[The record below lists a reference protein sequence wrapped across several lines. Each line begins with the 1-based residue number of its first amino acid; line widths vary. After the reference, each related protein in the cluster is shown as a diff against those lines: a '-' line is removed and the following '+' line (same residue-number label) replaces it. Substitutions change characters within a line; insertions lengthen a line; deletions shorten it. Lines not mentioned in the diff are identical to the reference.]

1 MKKFYLTLAAL
12 LSLATTQAQTIL
24 EEDFETGVTA
34 SQATPLASGEG
45 WNTVN
50 TYSGEDYRF
59 IWHNEYRKPTEE
71 GGSWLNGA
79 NCAACDGSSYY
90 EGAAGPREE
99 ILLSP
104 ELDLND
110 SYQLQFMWC
119 VSPMNAEDRSR
130 YDLQVRVVTDNNLN
144 GAETVFSIQDERMLR
159 ESGVTVF
166 PISTWER
173 HISKVDLSDFKGE
186 KVKLAFVYKMFTQ
199 DGNGVWI
206 DDVKVSKFTPPT
218 GPVPQVSLD
227 RISFGDVYIGER
239 FYSEAIRL
247 VNVGKDGLKIT
258 GFDLP
263 EGITTTLDMDAIN
276 LQTYQETT
284 FRLAYSASLGSK
296 GEGNAIIHTTGGD
309 ITIAFTASKQFV
321 PDGYQLETFNDY
333 FPPAGWKSTG
343 WSATNTA
350 LEGDQSVYCGGD
362 LSASYLTSPR
372 LDLMDGGKVIFT
384 YYNLFNSD
392 DGYGPYNEMK
402 VQLSQDGGETW
413 EDLNWSP
420 VWDTDYNKVVTAEV
434 TIPTAS
440 DNSKLRWVYPA
451 VGYDQD
457 EGADEHSSFTLD
469 RVLLP
474 NVYGI
479 GGKPMA
485 AQPLS
490 PANNATEVYPK
501 DIVLKWAPA
510 QFATGYKVYV
520 GTTGAMNELID
531 GANVGS
537 NLSITIPQAAYET
550 TYRWKV
556 VPYNSEGENTEGT
569 TFRFTTQ
576 KDASVMEFPY
586 TENFD
591 DCTKEK
597 PVPTGW
603 LSVSTS
609 SYTFPL
615 WGPNSLYP
623 YGSDGNQSAATGVSL
638 AAGHL
643 NAGETA
649 TLVSPEFVLPAGGK
663 GMNISFDWGNAHPS
677 DLLVDKSGLLTKQ
690 NAEGGNGVDEVLFEI
705 YADGEWHQASYL
717 SEKADASGKKYWR
730 HEVIDLTPYAGKR
743 IQFRWID
750 HALVTYY
757 GYGTLDNIVI
767 DGNVDDYAMFNVTEW
782 NSLKVNYGKAEK
794 SEELSMLNRGK
805 NTLKVKSVTF
815 TTENF
820 ESNIPVG
827 TEIAVGDGIK
837 FNVQFNAKTLVGV
850 VNDVMTVEF
859 ESGAKATLPVS
870 GEAMAQDV
878 LFYGFEKNPLDYDW
892 NTDFTTI
899 DVDQQ
904 VTYMS
909 HYYLT
914 VIENDGGRYAFTQ
927 AIHSNPNLTAHTG
940 VGTLAATA
948 PDNNSAADDWLISKS
963 IRPLEGATFDFY
975 ARNLA
980 TTGSVFNG
988 DNDLHTVTV
997 YVNDNG
1003 NKNKDEF
1010 KVVMNSTEMAY
1021 LGENK
1026 WHHFVVDLSPY
1037 VGKDIYVAVRHTTG
1051 SANWI
1056 AFFDDFTFTHVYD
1069 SNSPLGIDT
1078 PKAGMNADTE
1088 VTVYTANGV
1097 LVAKGRASQALQN
1110 LNKGMYVVKAA
1121 NGQTVKAVR
1130 K

>member
-1 MKKFYLTLAAL
+1 MAAL
-12 LSLATTQAQTIL
+12 LSFATTQAQTIL
-24 EEDFETGVTA
+24 EEDFETGVTV
-34 SQATPLASGEG
+34 SQATPLTRGEG
-45 WNTVN
+45 WTTVN
-50 TYSGEDYRF
+50 SYSGDDYRF
-59 IWHNEYRKPTEE
+59 NWHNEYRKPTEE
-71 GGSWLNGA
+71 GGSWLSGA
-79 NCAACDGSSYY
+79 NCASCDGSGSIDLYP
-90 EGAAGPREE
+90 GANGPREE

-110 SYQLQFMWC
+110 TYQLQFMWC
-119 VSPMNAEDRSR
+119 VSPMASEDRSR
-130 YDLQVRVVTDNNLN
+130 YDLQVRVVTDNNLA

-173 HISKVDLSDFKGE
+173 HISRVDLSDFKGE

-199 DGNGVWI
+199 DGNSAYI
-206 DDVKVSKFTPPT
+206 DDITVKKFTPPT

-227 RISFGDVYIGER
+227 RIVFGDVYVGER
-239 FYSEAIRL
+239 FYSDVIRL

-258 GFDLP
+258 GFDMP

-284 FRLAYSASLGSK
+284 FQLAYSASFTSK
-296 GEGNAIIHTTGGD
+296 AEGNAIIHTTGGD
-309 ITIAFTASKQFV
+309 ITIAFSATKQVV
-321 PDGYQLETFNDY
+321 PEGYQLETFNDY

-343 WSATNTA
+343 WSASTAA

-362 LSASYLTSPR
+362 LSACYLTSPR

-402 VQLSQDGGETW
+402 VQLSDDGGETW
-413 EDLNWSP
+413 KDLNWTCA
-420 VWDTDYNKVVTAEV
+420 WDADYNKVVTAEV
-434 TIPTAS
+434 VIPAAS

-457 EGADEHSSFTLD
+457 EGAEEHSSFTLD

-479 GGKPMA
+479 GGKPMT

-520 GTTGAMNELID
+520 GTSSAMNELVD

-537 NLSITIPQAAYET
+537 NLSITIPQAGYET
-550 TYRWKV
+550 IYRWKV
-556 VPYNSEGENTEGT
+556 VPYNDMGENTEST
-569 TFRFTTQ
+569 TWRFTTQ

-586 TENFD
+586 EENFD
-591 DCTKEK
+591 KCDKTT

-623 YGSDGNQSAATGVSL
+623 YGSDGNSSAAVGASL

-649 TLVSPEFVLPAGGK
+649 TLYSPEFVLPSGGK

-690 NAEGGNGVDEVLFEI
+690 NVEGGNGKDVVIFEI

-717 SEKADASGKKYWR
+717 SENADASGKKYWR

-743 IQFRWID
+743 VQFRWVD
-750 HALVTYY
+750 RALVTYY
-757 GYGTLDNIVI
+757 GYGTLDNVKV
-767 DGNVDDYAMFNVTEW
+767 DANVDDYALFNVAEW

-805 NTLKVKSVTF
+805 NALKVKSVTF

-837 FNVQFNAKTLVGV
+837 FNVQFNAKTFVGV
-850 VNDVMTVEF
+850 VKDVMTVEF

-870 GEAMAQDV
+870 GEALAQDV

-892 NTDFTTI
+892 QTDFTTI
-899 DVDQQ
+899 DVDGQ
-904 VTYMS
+904 TNYKS
-909 HYYLT
+909 NYYLT

-940 VGTLAATA
+940 VGTLCATA
-948 PDNNSAADDWLISKS
+948 PDNNSAADDWLISKA
-963 IRPLEGATFDFY
+963 IRPQEGATFDFY
-975 ARNLA
+975 ARNLG
-980 TTGSVFNG
+980 TTGSVFIG

-1003 NKNKDEF
+1003 NKNKNEF

-1026 WHHFVVDLSPY
+1026 WHHFTVDLSSY
-1037 VGKDIYVAVRHTTG
+1037 AGKDIFVAVQHTTG
-1051 SANWI
+1051 SANWM

-1069 SNSPLGIDT
+1069 ADPSVGIDV
-1078 PKAGMNADTE
+1078 PKAVNADTE

-1097 LVAKGRASQALQN
+1097 LVAKGRAAQALQN